1 MGFDLTEIL
10 ILIIILIFSIVAGIF
25 SAAIYRRTSR
35 GIRYRNL
42 DRARNLYSN
51 KVGKYLD
58 SGNIQTTISELASRA
73 NTTEW
78 HAMEEVLLDMME
90 QANHADK
97 IKVLLLELGY
107 VDYYERRLGK
117 NNIIK
122 RASAIYKLG
131 KMRCERSTW
140 KLIPYL
146 KDGNPEIVTVTIR
159 SLSKIGMP
167 IGLVSIL
174 DEIPNILTKPL
185 SSKKTLENSIANFG
199 AVSIPYLVEYGGKY
213 TDPLC
218 KSLALDILSTLKA
231 TEAVPLALSCMSDQ
245 DPEVRAKSLKVICTA
260 GNDLKISDTCRVMD
274 LLSDPAWFVRLQAA
288 KTLGSLR
295 NEKTADKLGDALLD
309 SNWQVR
315 NAAATALTK
324 FGNRSLHIFLGT
336 LLYKDRYAKE
346 SICEEIQRTGFID
359 ALLENM
365 NSKDMCVYR
374 KSRQILQ
381 IMSSLNYSTPLSE
394 YIDTGPDDNI
404 KGELDVIIHQDH
416 PPAP

>member
-185 SSKKTLENSIANFG
+185 SSKKTLENSQN
-199 AVSIPYLVEYGGKY
+199 
-213 TDPLC
+213 
-218 KSLALDILSTLKA
+218 
-231 TEAVPLALSCMSDQ
+231 
-245 DPEVRAKSLKVICTA
+245 
-260 GNDLKISDTCRVMD
+260 
-274 LLSDPAWFVRLQAA
+274 
-288 KTLGSLR
+288 
-295 NEKTADKLGDALLD
+295 
-309 SNWQVR
+309 
-315 NAAATALTK
+315 
-324 FGNRSLHIFLGT
+324 
-336 LLYKDRYAKE
+336 
-346 SICEEIQRTGFID
+346 
-359 ALLENM
+359 
-365 NSKDMCVYR
+365 
-374 KSRQILQ
+374 
-381 IMSSLNYSTPLSE
+381 
-394 YIDTGPDDNI
+394 
-404 KGELDVIIHQDH
+404 
-416 PPAP
+416 